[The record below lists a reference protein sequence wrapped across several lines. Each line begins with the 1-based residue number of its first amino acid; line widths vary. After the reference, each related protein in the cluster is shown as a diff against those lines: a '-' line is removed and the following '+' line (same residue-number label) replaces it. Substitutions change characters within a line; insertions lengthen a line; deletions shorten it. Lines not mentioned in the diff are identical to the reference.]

1 MTSAISQS
9 ALVRGADGR
18 LFSVSAEGVNEVA
31 EQAASLTAT
40 ARIGDRRGFNND
52 DHQAG
57 RFQITPG
64 L

>member
-1 MTSAISQS
+1 MTTAINQS

-18 LFSVSAEGVNEVA
+18 LFAVSAQGVTEVA
-31 EQAASLTAT
+31 DQAATLNAG

-52 DHQAG
+52 DQQAG
-57 RFQITPG
+57 RFVITPG

>member
-1 MTSAISQS
+1 MTTAINQT
-9 ALVRGADGR
+9 ALIRGADGR
-18 LFSVSAEGVNEVA
+18 LFSVSAQGVTEVA
-31 EQAASLTAT
+31 DQAATLSAS

-57 RFQITPG
+57 RFTITPG